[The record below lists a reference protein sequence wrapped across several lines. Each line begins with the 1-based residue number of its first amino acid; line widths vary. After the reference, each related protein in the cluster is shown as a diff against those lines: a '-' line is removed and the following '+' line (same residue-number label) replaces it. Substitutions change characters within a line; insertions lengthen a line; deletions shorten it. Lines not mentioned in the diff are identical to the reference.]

1 MTQDFIWSLYY
12 VTCTEYVQRRNQDPE
27 IIKYGEFSE
36 TIVVNLSILDVC
48 GSPAMPLT

>member
-12 VTCTEYVQRRNQDPE
+12 GTCTEYMQKRNQDPE

-36 TIVVNLSILDVC
+36 TTVVNLSTFDVC
-48 GSPAMPLT
+48 GSPAMPLM